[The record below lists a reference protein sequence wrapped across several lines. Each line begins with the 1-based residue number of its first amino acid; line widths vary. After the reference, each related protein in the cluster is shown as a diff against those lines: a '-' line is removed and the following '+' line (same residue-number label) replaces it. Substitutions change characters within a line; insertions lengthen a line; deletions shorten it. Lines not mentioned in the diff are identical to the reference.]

1 MNKEVEGGTQMQL
14 RVIKADG
21 SIEAYLYTKV
31 VGTISNALGRIDQ
44 ADVHIAEELA
54 EVVTYFLYHK
64 QKPLVAS
71 SSEILSIIEAVLTA
85 TGREDAAIALSEHH
99 FERRLKRSRVEVVA
113 VDIEQLSDA
122 DALAAD
128 AQTNGRC
135 RWDKSRIVKD
145 LMTKHS
151 LSRQTARTIASM
163 VEERVFNV
171 GISSVPFS
179 LIKQLVLGDAAAVL
193 RAERQLQT
201 V

>member
-1 MNKEVEGGTQMQL
+1 M
-14 RVIKADG
+14 
-21 SIEAYLYTKV
+21 
-31 VGTISNALGRIDQ
+31 
-44 ADVHIAEELA
+44 
-54 EVVTYFLYHK
+54 VTYFLYHK
-64 QKPLVAS
+64 QKPLIAS

-85 TGREDAAIALSEHH
+85 TGREDAAIAVSEHH

-113 VDIEQLSDA
+113 VDIERLSDA

-128 AQTNGRC
+128 GHTNGRS
-135 RWDKSRIVKD
+135 RWHKSRIVED
-145 LMTKHS
+145 LITKHN

-163 VEERVFNV
+163 VEEKVFNM
-171 GISSVPFS
+171 GISSVPVS